1 MPTATLPQ
9 PFSRYPHVS
18 FNIYHQ
24 IFSKNKIL
32 GIDLCNTSMVVQY
45 NESQL
50 ENNIYTY
57 INHSI
62 CNETHSWNNDTEFGN
77 ISFNAR
83 YVVFPIYV
91 PNNSIVICWFIFRV
105 SPFYLFVDSCEI
117 TNKKSNLTNASNV
130 SQNVRN
136 LRNFH
141 LGGLLHFYLDGNQ
154 FFIHRQVSLQYQ
166 TIFRHQL
173 QATQTFFCNEHV
185 L

>member
-1 MPTATLPQ
+1 MLYRICLVYAE
-9 PFSRYPHVS
+9 H
-18 FNIYHQ
+18 
-24 IFSKNKIL
+24 
-32 GIDLCNTSMVVQY
+32 

-62 CNETHSWNNDTEFGN
+62 CNETHSCNNDMEFGN
-77 ISFNAR
+77 ISFTAR

-91 PNNSIVICWFIFRV
+91 PNNSIVICWFIFRF

-136 LRNFH
+136 LRNFY
-141 LGGLLHFYLDGNQ
+141 LGFCYI
-154 FFIHRQVSLQYQ
+154 FI
-166 TIFRHQL
+166 
-173 QATQTFFCNEHV
+173 
-185 L
+185 